1 MIRLFAI
8 YIFLLSSCSSSSTIN
23 KQTMIISQDTITFE
37 TLAEDFYGG
46 MTDSKFIVI
55 KEETTLNEIYN
66 LINKS
71 KSPGIKIPII
81 NFEKETVLVLFLGEK
96 SSGGHSISV
105 EQILD
110 ENEKV
115 TVKYKVTLPKLGEMV
130 TTVMTQPYCI
140 IKIPITSKEI
150 IFDKKD

>member
-55 KEETTLNEIYN
+55 KEETTLNEIYK